1 MTVPDDNTPAPVVD
15 TPAAAPAPEPQGDL
29 VSRIR
34 AKMEAAEKPPVPEP
48 APAPPVAQVVPETLP
63 VVTPVVPE
71 IESELADVEP
81 AIADLGLPI
90 DAPDDSEPEVDT
102 STPDGRAF
110 KTLRTELKT
119 EKAQRLALEAKAKEL
134 ETKLAERDATSPDVS
149 ALEAKIV
156 EYEKTLSV
164 TKLEMSPA
172 YKAAVEEPYKAIV
185 AKADE
190 IAARYEIDKF
200 ELTEALG
207 IPDRKERSAKL
218 KDLLTGVDDMDKLE
232 VLDLGREVEKVS
244 AKQKELF
251 ENADKALAELE
262 AEKEKTEKE
271 SLAARVTERKATVEQ
286 VVPHMAAR
294 LPSFKDAI
302 LGLKESL
309 ADTDFS
315 SLPAAKQ
322 VYNVAAGELLPTILK
337 DRNRIQKDLENA
349 LDELRAIK
357 ESTPGGGAGGTG
369 GSTAGAEPAGDS
381 FTERLRARLQG
392 AA

>member
-1 MTVPDDNTPAPVVD
+1 MTVPDDNTPAPVVEA
-15 TPAAAPAPEPQGDL
+15 PVAAPAPEPQGDL

-34 AKMEAAEKPPVPEP
+34 ARMEAAENPPVPEP
-48 APAPPVAQVVPETLP
+48 APTPVVAQVVPETPP
-63 VVTPVVPE
+63 VVTPDVPD
-71 IESELADVEP
+71 IEPELADVEP

-90 DAPDDSEPEVDT
+90 DAPEDPEPEVDT

-218 KDLLTGVDDMDKLE
+218 AELLTGVEDYDKLE
-232 VLDLGREVEKVS
+232 VLELGREVEKVS

-262 AEKEKTEKE
+262 AEKEKAEKE
-271 SLAARVTERKATVEQ
+271 ALAARVAERKTTVEQ

-309 ADTDFS
+309 ADTDYTA
-315 SLPAAKQ
+315 LPPAKMAYNAAS
-322 VYNVAAGELLPTILK
+322 GELLPVVLK
-337 DRNRIQKDLENA
+337 DWNRLQRDLENA

-369 GSTAGAEPAGDS
+369 GSNAGPEHSGDT
-381 FTERLRARLQG
+381 FADRVKARLQG